1 MGTVRT
7 KATKSGPKASRSPQ
21 NGSRPGTRLEEA
33 ATLLKDV
40 GDPVC
45 LTILALAGEESSLSE
60 IGAAIAQDPSKI
72 RGHLATLRKDGLVAV
87 GRRGEQDLYSLTDR
101 GRRVLD
107 LVRWLVYV
115 EPTHEGTPTTTPIDP
130 ALLVDV
136 GGIVDDP
143 EAWFRTPNVVFEGRR
158 PIDLLGTPDEPRL
171 RDRIE
176 AAKYGMFS

>member
-7 KATKSGPKASRSPQ
+7 KGTKPARKPSRAPR
-21 NGSRPGTRLEEA
+21 NGSGRGTRLEEV
-33 ATLLKDV
+33 ATLLKHV

-45 LTILALAGEESSLSE
+45 LTILALADEASRISE
-60 IGAAIAQDPSKI
+60 IAASISEDPSKVS
-72 RGHLATLRKDGLVAV
+72 GHLATLRNDGLVAL

-101 GRRVLD
+101 GRKVLE

-115 EPTHEGTPTTTPIDP
+115 EQPREEAPLHIPIDP
-130 ALLVDV
+130 ALLADV

-158 PIDLLGTPDEPRL
+158 PIELLGTPDEQRL
-171 RDRIE
+171 KDRVE
-176 AAKYGMFS
+176 AAKLGMFS